1 VSFNSKA
8 FDKASQPRKENPFQD
23 KTQSLQYQE
32 SFEDTQEIIGI
43 CISEDSQCNGQKK
56 MDNKTN
62 NDLQNIT
69 QKTKDQA
76 TKTISRVLN
85 FIYHIMYILYSYGI

>member
-1 VSFNSKA
+1 MKDEMVMQFRRA
-8 FDKASQPRKENPFQD
+8 
-23 KTQSLQYQE
+23 
-32 SFEDTQEIIGI
+32 GI
-43 CISEDSQCNGQKK
+43 YRRICKSNDRQRNNQKK

-76 TKTISRVLN
+76 TKTISRQIKKQLALYG
-85 FIYHIMYILYSYGI
+85 FLCCPIMCL